1 MKTEIE
7 IKLIANVKI
16 DIGAAIEH
24 PHHLGG
30 NCVCGRSSNNN
41 GIQTIEK
48 TTCCCW
54 WCSQFVF
61 WLWCQ
66 PTREREGDWARA
78 RHSDALIRTQFLTS
92 GECEIGRDRE
102 RAHTYSCNKSIIPF
116 RNDCEDASM
125 WLTLSDY
132 IDNLVAFLTR
142 AEFFSLFIN
151 IRFKCGDGHIHSH
164 PHETEPIHSYAAYEA
179 HNGDW
184 NAPKRLWNTLTQ

>member
-1 MKTEIE
+1 MSERKKEEKTDSNEMKTEIE

-61 WLWCQ
+61 
-66 PTREREGDWARA
+66 
-78 RHSDALIRTQFLTS
+78 
-92 GECEIGRDRE
+92 
-102 RAHTYSCNKSIIPF
+102 
-116 RNDCEDASM
+116 
-125 WLTLSDY
+125 
-132 IDNLVAFLTR
+132 
-142 AEFFSLFIN
+142 
-151 IRFKCGDGHIHSH
+151 
-164 PHETEPIHSYAAYEA
+164 
-179 HNGDW
+179 
-184 NAPKRLWNTLTQ
+184 